1 MQAEPPFAILR
12 TSRPFRLSDAGYA
25 VPVPS
30 QKGVQY
36 MVGLYL
42 ERNTSYDVAHHGASG
57 GGHESRRVTM
67 TYGLMNHY
75 SMKTSIQLG
84 TIYRMLADSEADP
97 AQYRSCMVSTRGD
110 GQCRESNCRA
120 PDTPSK
126 LGFVNCRAP
135 NCRAPDTPSKFVN
148 PHAPERGVSQF
159 ASPHRGGDQP
169 ITPEDVKLA
178 VCPNLCTKYNYECN
192 DVKIMQRALNLVRS
206 EGGTEVAFY
215 SHAATQFERVLAG
228 AQGPQG

>member
-1 MQAEPPFAILR
+1 MEAEPPFAILR

-25 VPVPS
+25 VPKVARENGVTFERD
-30 QKGVQY
+30 KGVQY
-36 MVGLYL
+36 IVGLYL
-42 ERNTSYDVAHHGASG
+42 ERNTSYDGAHHGASG
-57 GGHESRRVTM
+57 GPHESRRVTM

-110 GQCRESNCRA
+110 GQCRESKCQ
-120 PDTPSK
+120 
-126 LGFVNCRAP
+126 
-135 NCRAPDTPSKFVN
+135 APDTPSKFVN
-148 PHAPERGVSQF
+148 PHASERGVSQF
-159 ASPHRGGDQP
+159 VSPHRGGDQP

>member
-1 MQAEPPFAILR
+1 
-12 TSRPFRLSDAGYA
+12 
-25 VPVPS
+25 
-30 QKGVQY
+30 
-36 MVGLYL
+36 
-42 ERNTSYDVAHHGASG
+42 
-57 GGHESRRVTM
+57 M

-97 AQYRSCMVSTRGD
+97 ARYRYRSCLVSTRGD
-110 GQCRESNCRA
+110 GQCRESNCR
-120 PDTPSK
+120 S
-126 LGFVNCRAP
+126 
-135 NCRAPDTPSKFVN
+135 PDTPSKFAN

-159 ASPHRGGDQP
+159 VSPHRGGDHP

-192 DVKIMQRALNLVRS
+192 DVKSMQRALKLDRS

-215 SHAATQFERVLAG
+215 SHAATQFERLLAG
-228 AQGPQG
+228 DQG

>member
-1 MQAEPPFAILR
+1 MEAEPPFAILR

-25 VPVPS
+25 VPKVARENGVTFERD
-30 QKGVQY
+30 KGVQY
-36 MVGLYL
+36 IVGLYL
-42 ERNTSYDVAHHGASG
+42 ERNTSDDGAHHGASG
-57 GGHESRRVTM
+57 GRHESRRVTM

-126 LGFVNCRAP
+126 
-135 NCRAPDTPSKFVN
+135 FVN
-148 PHAPERGVSQF
+148 PHAPERGLSQF
-159 ASPHRGGDQP
+159 VSPHRGGDQP

>member
-1 MQAEPPFAILR
+1 MEAEPPFAILR

-126 LGFVNCRAP
+126 
-135 NCRAPDTPSKFVN
+135 FVN
-148 PHAPERGVSQF
+148 PHAPERGLSQF
-159 ASPHRGGDQP
+159 VSPHRGGDQP

>member
-1 MQAEPPFAILR
+1 MQSEPPFAILR
-12 TSRPFRLSDAGYA
+12 TSRPFRLSDAGLA
-25 VPVPS
+25 VPKVAR
-30 QKGVQY
+30 QNGATFERDKGVQY
-36 MVGLYL
+36 IVGLHL
-42 ERNTSYDVAHHGASG
+42 ERNSSNDGAQHGASG
-57 GGHESRRVTM
+57 GRHDSRRVTM

-97 AQYRSCMVSTRGD
+97 ARYRYRSCLVSTRGD
-110 GQCRESNCRA
+110 GQCRESNCR
-120 PDTPSK
+120 S
-126 LGFVNCRAP
+126 
-135 NCRAPDTPSKFVN
+135 PDTPSKFVN

-159 ASPHRGGDQP
+159 VSPHRGGDHP

-192 DVKIMQRALNLVRS
+192 DVKSMQRALKLDRS

-215 SHAATQFERVLAG
+215 SHAATQFERLLAG
-228 AQGPQG
+228 DQG

>member
-1 MQAEPPFAILR
+1 MEAEPPFAILR
-12 TSRPFRLSDAGYA
+12 ISRPFRLSDAGYA

-126 LGFVNCRAP
+126 
-135 NCRAPDTPSKFVN
+135 FVN

-159 ASPHRGGDQP
+159 VSPHRGGDQP

>member
-1 MQAEPPFAILR
+1 MEAEPPFAILR

-25 VPVPS
+25 VPKVARENGVTFERD
-30 QKGVQY
+30 KGVQY
-36 MVGLYL
+36 IVGLYL
-42 ERNTSYDVAHHGASG
+42 ERNTSYDGAHHGASG
-57 GGHESRRVTM
+57 GRHESRRVTM

-126 LGFVNCRAP
+126 
-135 NCRAPDTPSKFVN
+135 FVN
-148 PHAPERGVSQF
+148 PHAPERGLSQF
-159 ASPHRGGDQP
+159 VSPHRGGDQP
-169 ITPEDVKLA
+169 ITPKDVKLA

>member
-1 MQAEPPFAILR
+1 MEAEPPFAILR

-25 VPVPS
+25 VPKVARENGVTFERD
-30 QKGVQY
+30 KGVQY
-36 MVGLYL
+36 IVGLYL
-42 ERNTSYDVAHHGASG
+42 ERNTSYDGAHHGASG

-126 LGFVNCRAP
+126 
-135 NCRAPDTPSKFVN
+135 FVN

-159 ASPHRGGDQP
+159 VSPHRGGDQP

>member
-1 MQAEPPFAILR
+1 
-12 TSRPFRLSDAGYA
+12 
-25 VPVPS
+25 
-30 QKGVQY
+30 
-36 MVGLYL
+36 
-42 ERNTSYDVAHHGASG
+42 
-57 GGHESRRVTM
+57 
-67 TYGLMNHY
+67 
-75 SMKTSIQLG
+75 
-84 TIYRMLADSEADP
+84 MLADREADP

-120 PDTPSK
+120 STAST
-126 LGFVNCRAP
+126 AST
-135 NCRAPDTPSKFVN
+135 APDTPSKFVN

-159 ASPHRGGDQP
+159 VSPHRGGDQP

>member
-75 SMKTSIQLG
+75 SMKTTIQLG
-84 TIYRMLADSEADP
+84 TIYRMLADREAYP
-97 AQYRSCMVSTRGD
+97 AQYR
-110 GQCRESNCRA
+110 
-120 PDTPSK
+120 
-126 LGFVNCRAP
+126 
-135 NCRAPDTPSKFVN
+135 
-148 PHAPERGVSQF
+148 
-159 ASPHRGGDQP
+159 
-169 ITPEDVKLA
+169 
-178 VCPNLCTKYNYECN
+178 
-192 DVKIMQRALNLVRS
+192 
-206 EGGTEVAFY
+206 
-215 SHAATQFERVLAG
+215 
-228 AQGPQG
+228 

>member
-25 VPVPS
+25 VPKVARENGVTFERD
-30 QKGVQY
+30 KGVQY
-36 MVGLYL
+36 IVGLYL
-42 ERNTSYDVAHHGASG
+42 ERNTSYDGAHHGASG
-57 GGHESRRVTM
+57 GRHESRRVTM

-120 PDTPSK
+120 STAST
-126 LGFVNCRAP
+126 AST
-135 NCRAPDTPSKFVN
+135 ASDTPSKFVN
-148 PHAPERGVSQF
+148 PHAPERGVS
-159 ASPHRGGDQP
+159 PHRGGDQP
-169 ITPEDVKLA
+169 ITPKDVKLA

-192 DVKIMQRALNLVRS
+192 DVKIMQRALNLVQS

-215 SHAATQFERVLAG
+215 SHAATQFERVLVG
-228 AQGPQG
+228 AQGARGARF